1 MTRAQMV
8 EFATSM
14 ANRWPLLRRAPG
26 PLKHLLRAL
35 FATRNLSQSSAPD
48 LESKD
53 SQESYV
59 ERLEREREIFNDQ
72 VEVHDLPPI
81 FHYWSNTHL
90 RPQMEQFGFSNPD
103 EFFALFFAAAT
114 NNNGDEHH
122 RFASVGCGNC
132 DTEIRV
138 ADLLVKRGITNF
150 SIDCLDINQAML
162 ERGRLAANEAGVA
175 AHIHTQLTDFNIW
188 QPEPA
193 SYRAVMA
200 NQSLHHVVELE
211 SLFRVIE
218 LALAPDGRFLTSD
231 MIGRNGH
238 MRWPEAMKI
247 VHEYW
252 RELPDS
258 YRWNRQLKRHE
269 ALHENWDCSTEG
281 FEGIRAQDVLP
292 LLIERFDFELFLPYG
307 NLIDPFVDRGF
318 GGHFDAE
325 SCTDRDLIDRI
336 HARDMAEIQAGT
348 ITPTHLIA
356 VMRKRPFDGECLHP
370 PGLTP
375 TRCVRKTQRIV

>member
-14 ANRWPLLRRAPG
+14 ANRWPLLRRAPA

-35 FATRNLSQSSAPD
+35 FATRNLPQSSAPD

-59 ERLEREREIFNDQ
+59 ERLAREREIFNDQ

-114 NNNGDEHH
+114 RNNGDEHH
-122 RFASVGCGNC
+122 RFASIGSGNC

-138 ADLLVKRGITNF
+138 AGLLVKRGITNF

-162 ERGRLAANEAGVA
+162 ERGRLAANETGVA
-175 AHIHTQLTDFNIW
+175 PHIHTQLTDFNLW
-188 QPEPA
+188 QPEPG

-218 LALAPDGRFLTSD
+218 LALASDGRFLTSD

-269 ALHENWDCSTEG
+269 ELHENWDCSTEG

-325 SCTDRDLIDRI
+325 SATDRDLIDRI

-375 TRCVRKTQRIV
+375 ARCVRETQRIV